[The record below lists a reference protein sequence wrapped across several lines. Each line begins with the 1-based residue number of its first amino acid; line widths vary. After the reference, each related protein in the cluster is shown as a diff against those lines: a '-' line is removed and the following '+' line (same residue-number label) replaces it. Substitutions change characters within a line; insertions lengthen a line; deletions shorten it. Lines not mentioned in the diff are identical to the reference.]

1 MSILSKLQALLTA
14 ANTKTG
20 ESDTTLTDAMQT
32 LVDGYG
38 QGGGGESI
46 GVETT
51 TIPNILNMFYAL
63 EHGTAVTDEFTLTQA
78 IPNVDTEIFD
88 TGLTTVHG
96 IFIADESQSELNTS
110 NAPENTL
117 IAIIFNPTS
126 EGTGDYALTRYSNNM
141 RYGTT
146 TSGLTMGF
154 LNRCTWNV
162 TNGKLICKG
171 DYNSNDS
178 YTPFH
183 SGHTYRWVAW

>member
-63 EHGTAVTDEFTLTQA
+63 EHGKAVTNTFTLTNA
-78 IPNVDTEIFD
+78 IPNTETEILD
-88 TGLTTVHG
+88 TGLSTVNG
-96 IFIADESQSELNTS
+96 IFIADIDCELNTGNS
-110 NAPENTL
+110 PENVL
-117 IAIIFNPTS
+117 FSVAFNPTS
-126 EGTGDYALTRYSNNM
+126 EGSADYAFTRISNNLTYGENNSGCIRGFLTRCSW
-141 RYGTT
+141 RVD
-146 TSGLTMGF
+146 S
-154 LNRCTWNV
+154 
-162 TNGKLICKG
+162 GKLYCTG
-171 DYNSNDS
+171 TFNENDN

-183 SGHTYRWVAW
+183 SGHTYRWIAW